1 MVLEALR
8 IYLISELMSDQNIQ
22 DFIREGQL
30 IQVPEVVQDDA
41 TKLQYLGYVL
51 YGHIQLPLLV

>member
-1 MVLEALR
+1 MVFEALR

-22 DFIREGQL
+22 DFICKGQL

-41 TKLQYLGYVL
+41 TKLQYLGNVL